1 MIEDVCE
8 RYILNE
14 NPFNIEKIWRR
25 VFSSG
30 YSQRPDISLG
40 GVLSAIEIALWDI
53 NGKELNKPIYEL
65 LGGKHTEKLRTYT
78 YIYPEP
84 NDASNVYTNAILA
97 GERATEYLKQGF
109 DAVKFD
115 PVGLY
120 KINDPRV
127 LTSKEI
133 SFVADFVKTIREAV
147 GDQCDLL
154 IGTHCQMT
162 PESAIRL

>member
-1 MIEDVCE
+1 MGKVFVHLGSGAGDLDSRVNFRCGFTEFIKKNFDTNDKVFCVEA
-8 RYILNE
+8 

-97 GERATEYLKQGF
+97 GERAAEYLKQGF

-115 PVGLY
+115 PVGQKFRTEW
-120 KINDPRV
+120 KIG
-127 LTSKEI
+127 L
-133 SFVADFVKTIREAV
+133 A
-147 GDQCDLL
+147 
-154 IGTHCQMT
+154 
-162 PESAIRL
+162 